1 VGHSKKAKPRKHNN
15 CYNNLGERGHQ
26 DPPIKSQLSSL
37 NNHPKHRSTS
47 NLRNIQKMAQSKTK
61 SGGINDLSRKPFQ
74 PSCYLWAR
82 IEEPTTSWPIE
93 EFFSLKE
100 KNEFKAKV

>member
-1 VGHSKKAKPRKHNN
+1 
-15 CYNNLGERGHQ
+15 
-26 DPPIKSQLSSL
+26 
-37 NNHPKHRSTS
+37 
-47 NLRNIQKMAQSKTK
+47 MAQSKTK
-61 SGGINDLSRKPFQ
+61 SGGINDLRGKPFQ
-74 PSCYLWAR
+74 PSCYLQAR